1 MVKQKKADSG
11 VKLSASDKLFARL
24 DECRALV
31 AALEPA
37 LREQFEI
44 LEDWAKVSLI

>member
-1 MVKQKKADSG
+1 MVKQKKAESG
-11 VKLSASDKLFARL
+11 VKLGSASDKLFKRL

-37 LREQFEI
+37 LR
-44 LEDWAKVSLI
+44 D